1 VKDALQATP
10 RIGSR
15 PSRIGIRTALAGLL
29 LLALSGLA
37 PRTGLFPPGVALTVY
52 VAGSVLLLVALGA
65 AGLGLLR
72 SRGRAGTASAPATWL
87 ALVAGLAVT
96 ANNAVLLGQ
105 ARGAPAIQDVSTDT
119 RDPPAFGAAI
129 EAAYPGGATATAQQQ
144 AYPDLQPVYLN
155 SPASAVFAAAR
166 AVATESGWQVVAADE
181 VAGHLEATATSG
193 WLRLEADVVVRIQP
207 GRELT
212 RLDVRSRSRSAGGDR
227 GVNARRVRDFV
238 QAVQERLAR

>member
-1 VKDALQATP
+1 MKDALQATP

-144 AYPDLQPVYLN
+144 AYPDLQP
-155 SPASAVFAAAR
+155 ASAVFAAAR

>member
-1 VKDALQATP
+1 MKDALQATP

-29 LLALSGLA
+29 LVALSGLV
-37 PRTGLFPPGVALTVY
+37 PRTGFFPPGVAIAAY

-65 AGLGLLR
+65 AGIGLLR

-96 ANNAVLLGQ
+96 ANNALLLGQ
-105 ARGAPAIQDVSTDT
+105 ARGAPAIKDVSTDT

-129 EAAYPGGATATAQQQ
+129 DAAYPGRATAAAQQQ

-155 SPASAVFAAAR
+155 APAGAVFAAAR
-166 AVATESGWQVVAADE
+166 AVTTESGWQVVAADE
-181 VAGHLEATATSG
+181 VAGHLEATAKSA

-212 RLDVRSRSRSAGGDR
+212 RLDVRSRSRTGAGDR
-227 GVNARRVRDFV
+227 GANARRVRDFV